1 MANKLS
7 LPAYVRQGLLALL
20 FLSAYVGSALLV
32 LRFMSGNG
40 IVATFWPPAGIAL
53 AGLMLGGL
61 RYAPLVFIGAAAVN
75 WFIGGQWYVALAL
88 GAVNLAEALLG
99 YWLLRFVRPIQPQL
113 NRAREFFRLFLYAG
127 FISPIPSAIM
137 GALTLKLASLTAQS
151 WLQNFQFWWMGDS
164 LGIIVVAP
172 LILIWRKLEKIDLR
186 PAQVYEGFLAFALA
200 FLSGQVIFLGWFNEW
215 LGFHPRAFMMFI
227 FVTWAAVRFGR
238 HATLVVLSMV
248 ITQMLFGTMQQTGH
262 FFNYDRHMQLVNT
275 WLYITVLAS
284 SGMALATF
292 INERKRSLEKL
303 SRVTENLEQISA
315 TAHVGGWD
323 LNLATNEIRFSSEA
337 MRIVD
342 MHPGEHLTI
351 AQAMAFMS
359 PPDQAEH
366 STRIKAAIEQH
377 IAWDVEFAMT
387 TAKGRSIWVRS
398 QGRPVLYNDM
408 AIRLVG
414 TVHDITYRQRTEQA
428 LSENNKRLQLIF
440 STLAEGVTL
449 NELVFSSAGEVINH
463 RIVEVNDAFYKIAD
477 YDPKVP
483 VVGALATELY
493 GMDSGTVLEFW
504 KSHIDARETIHSEFL
519 SPRSG
524 RYFLISTSPVENGR
538 FVTSFIDI
546 TERKKTEI
554 ALAESEARYRRL
566 VESSADAILVHQGGL
581 IVYVNPAAVKILRA
595 STYKELVH
603 TSVTKIVPVEY
614 RAMILER
621 AADDTGAEQAAGL
634 VEGKFICLD
643 GSEIDVE
650 ISAVETLFN
659 NHRST
664 MVVVRDISERK
675 RAEEQIRYLGQH
687 DILTGL
693 PNRAVFADRLSQA
706 ITFSGTHRNTFA
718 LLFLDLDHF
727 KKINDSLGHHYGDIL
742 LKEVTRRLLASVKSI
757 DTVSRQGGDEF
768 LILLNELT
776 HPEEAALVA
785 QKICAA
791 LAEPVIVDKSRINS
805 SVSIGIAVFPR
816 DGDTP
821 DALIKNAD
829 IAMYH
834 AKDSGRNQF
843 QYFSEDLNRITREN
857 LELEAAL
864 REAIGLGQLEVYY
877 QPQLNLQ
884 TGLIGSCEALL
895 RWKHP
900 QWGMV
905 SPARFIPL
913 AEESGQ
919 IFEIGRWVLASV
931 AERYA
936 SLRSAGFAGMRISVN
951 VSAPELQS
959 ASFAADIERTLQQ
972 YGMPAENLELEV
984 TESLIMDDTAS
995 ASAAIRHLSALGVR
1009 FSIDD
1014 FGTGYSSLSYLRQL
1028 HIHNLKIDQSFVR
1041 DILNDPNDAVIVQ
1054 AIIGLAKN
1062 LNLQVTAE
1070 GVENAQQKDFLRENG
1085 CDLMQGFDL
1094 SPALPF
1100 GEFLVLLKGRA
1111 FAPAQ

>member
-1 MANKLS
+1 MANNRS
-7 LPAYVRQGLLALL
+7 LPVSIRQVFFAML
-20 FLSAYVGSALLV
+20 FLAAHVGTAFVV

-40 IVATFWPPAGIAL
+40 IVATFWPPSGIAL

-61 RYAPLVFIGAAAVN
+61 RYAPLIFVSASLVN
-75 WFIGGQWYVALAL
+75 WLIGGPWYIAMLL
-88 GAVNLAEALLG
+88 GAVNLGEALFG
-99 YWLLRFVRPIQPQL
+99 YWLLRFVRPIQLQL
-113 NRAREFFRLFLYAG
+113 NRARDFFRLFLYAG
-127 FISPIPSAIM
+127 FLSPIPSAIF
-137 GALTLKLASLTAQS
+137 GAVILKLTALTAQT

-172 LILIWRKLEKIDLR
+172 LVLIWRRVEKIELR
-186 PAQVYEGFLAFALA
+186 RAQIYEGVIALLLA
-200 FLSGQVIFLGWFNEW
+200 FLTGQILYLGWFVDW

-238 HATLVVLSMV
+238 HATLVVLFMV
-248 ITQMLFGTMQQTGH
+248 IAQMLFGMMQQTGY
-262 FFNYDRHMQLVNT
+262 FFNYDRHMQLFNT
-275 WLYITVLAS
+275 WLYITVLAA

-292 INERKRSLEKL
+292 IHERKRSLEKL

-323 LNLATNEIRFSSEA
+323 LNVATQEIRFSSEA

-342 MHPGEHLTI
+342 MSPGEHLSLT
-351 AQAMAFMS
+351 QAMAFLS
-359 PPDQAEH
+359 PEDQVAH
-366 STRIKAAIEQH
+366 AQRVHNAITQH
-377 IAWDVEFAMT
+377 VAWDTEFAMT
-387 TAKGRSIWVRS
+387 TATGRRIWVRS
-398 QGRPVLYNDM
+398 QGRPVLQDGQTV
-408 AIRLVG
+408 RLVG
-414 TVHDITYRQRTEQA
+414 TVHDLTYRRKAEQA
-428 LSENNKRLQLIF
+428 LSESNERLQLIF
-440 STLAEGVTL
+440 GTLAEGVSL
-449 NELVFSSAGEVINH
+449 NEIVTDSNGVIIDH
-463 RIVEVNDAFYKIAD
+463 RVLEVNEAFYKMAD
-477 YDPKVP
+477 YNKEIP
-483 VVGALATELY
+483 VIGALASQLYSLSSDMIRTFWEKHSNATE
-493 GMDSGTVLEFW
+493 TV
-504 KSHIDARETIHSEFL
+504 HSELF
-519 SPRSG
+519 SQISR
-524 RYFLISTSPVENGR
+524 RYFIIATSPLRNGR
-538 FVTSFIDI
+538 FITSFIDI
-546 TERKKTEI
+546 TERKKTEL

-581 IVYVNPAAVKILRA
+581 IVYVNPALVKILRA
-595 STYKELVH
+595 QSANELVH
-603 TSVTKIVPVEY
+603 TSVTRIVPMEY

-621 AADDTGAEQAAGL
+621 TALGEDGRETLGL
-634 VEGKFICLD
+634 VESKFHCFD
-643 GSEIDVE
+643 GELIDVE
-650 ISAVETLFN
+650 ISTVETIFN
-659 NHRST
+659 NQPST
-664 MVVVRDISERK
+664 MVVARDISERK

-693 PNRAVFADRLSQA
+693 PNRALFADRLSQA
-706 ITFSGTHRNTFA
+706 ITFAGTHRNTFA
-718 LLFLDLDHF
+718 LLFLDVDHF
-727 KKINDSLGHHYGDIL
+727 KKINDSLGHHYGDIF
-742 LKEVTRRLLASVKSI
+742 LKEITRRLLATVKSI

-791 LAEPVIVDKSRINS
+791 LAEPVLVENSRMNS

-821 DALIKNAD
+821 EALIKNAD

-843 QYFSEDLNRITREN
+843 QYFSEELNRITREN
-857 LELEAAL
+857 LDLETAL
-864 REAIGLGQLEVYY
+864 REAIALGQLEVYY

-884 TGLIGSCEALL
+884 TGIIESCEALL

-931 AERYA
+931 AERYSA
-936 SLRSAGFAGMRISVN
+936 LMNAGFPNIRISVN

-959 ASFAADIERTLQQ
+959 PTFAADIENTIRH
-972 YGMPAENLELEV
+972 YGMPAANLEMEV
-984 TESLIMDDTAS
+984 TESLIMEDTAS
-995 ASAAIRHLSALGVR
+995 ASVAIRQLSALGVR

-1041 DILNDPNDAVIVQ
+1041 DIMNDPNDAVIVQ

-1070 GVENAQQKDFLRENG
+1070 GVEDDAQKNFLRENG
-1085 CDLMQGFDL
+1085 CDLMQGFLL
-1094 SPALPF
+1094 SAALPF
-1100 GEFLVLLKGRA
+1100 PDFLALLQSRG
-1111 FAPAQ
+1111 AQLA